1 MNMTTQEQAYI
12 NGFVKR
18 ASEYGVDQHT
28 AIELLKSA
36 GLLSELVGQYN
47 PINHLGTIPAVA
59 LAALTKTRTDE
70 EQHKADKHGLRN
82 LVIPGVS
89 SYNILKR
96 IGHQR
101 RKTKEREE
109 QEKGQAKLKKHAGSF
124 PIRPAKV
131 RKGLKQPVNLGN
143 AGTINETG
151 LHVPHDQGR
160 YLDSILHMKPS
171 PKVESHLANLHNQ
184 FDIDDIVDSLSH

>member
-1 MNMTTQEQAYI
+1 MNMTTTEQAYI

-36 GLLSELVGQYN
+36 GLLSELV
-47 PINHLGTIPAVA
+47 
-59 LAALTKTRTDE
+59 
-70 EQHKADKHGLRN
+70 
-82 LVIPGVS
+82 
-89 SYNILKR
+89 
-96 IGHQR
+96 
-101 RKTKEREE
+101 
-109 QEKGQAKLKKHAGSF
+109 GQAKLKKHAGSF